1 MTRSRLLVTVLA
13 ALTAAATLAGCGGA
27 GASRDAAGTTTGT
40 TTASPPATTTSPA
53 DAGAGLA
60 ANSCATVPPALD
72 RAILTGVILA
82 DARFVKVRATPAATS
97 PRYYFVTA
105 TVAGSGTKGL
115 LATWVTR
122 DIGGHKTIYSVD
134 ANAALISQYGAST
147 GVSLD
152 LGVDAPASL
161 RSRVCV
167 AGKHAT
173 AGLPAPPAGGGA
185 PAGQ

>member
-1 MTRSRLLVTVLA
+1 MTRSRLLLTVLA
-13 ALTAAATLAGCGGA
+13 ALAAAATLAGCGGA
-27 GASRDAAGTTTGT
+27 GASGTTTGT
-40 TTASPPATTTSPA
+40 TTASPPATTSSSA

-60 ANSCATVPPALD
+60 ANSCAAVPAALD
-72 RAILTGVILA
+72 RAILNGIILA

-134 ANAALISQYGAST
+134 ANAALISKWGAST

-152 LGVDAPASL
+152 LGVDAPASF

-167 AGKHAT
+167 AGKRAT
-173 AGLPAPPAGGGA
+173 TGVPAPPAGGGA